1 MKLTMSS
8 SIGMV
13 LLTKLTN
20 FEPQK
25 KCKPILSSH
34 NGVALPS
41 MHKLKCKM
49 GMFLRSKILGHAC
62 KQLDPNVK

>member
-1 MKLTMSS
+1 
-8 SIGMV
+8 
-13 LLTKLTN
+13 
-20 FEPQK
+20 
-25 KCKPILSSH
+25 LSSH